1 MTLALDK
8 AKTDTEVEVDSVDT
22 DVAEDEKPLTQDD
35 IVASTLKELGMTK
48 QDAYDVVEAIFTRGE
63 YREVVPVRKDLSVT
77 LRTRTAREEMRLKEE
92 LIRAGDMA
100 VWERNYLVQ
109 VHNLATSLVSL
120 GETVVTDAATDV
132 AYKERR
138 EFVLNLPAMLM
149 DVLIRNLATF
159 DMKVMVSC
167 QDPLLRDF

>member
-1 MTLALDK
+1 
-8 AKTDTEVEVDSVDT
+8 
-22 DVAEDEKPLTQDD
+22 
-35 IVASTLKELGMTK
+35 
-48 QDAYDVVEAIFTRGE
+48 
-63 YREVVPVRKDLSVT
+63 
-77 LRTRTAREEMRLKEE
+77 
-92 LIRAGDMA
+92 
-100 VWERNYLVQ
+100 
-109 VHNLATSLVSL
+109 L